1 MRELGPFRAFSDPA
15 VCRATACRPCP
26 AVSWVNAGPTTIRA
40 LIAQT
45 ISLAGW
51 RSTLCALDA
60 RVDSGVELGLP
71 SGDHLNVARLRR
83 TRERAASRP
92 RDEGGSDWPC
102 LGQGKQRPRRSGRV
116 SFLADGGGVLDGGS
130 DRVVPRQTSQVARP
144 GDCGGAVCRQADV
157 SRAVVAKSTHRPVC
171 VAAWIPVMDSLC
183 LTRALDLP
191 GLVAGPRSV
200 ASVIVCSGRG
210 PRRGESD
217 RRLIGESAR
226 CSVLSLWRGVV
237 PTLARAGS
245 CDE

>member
-1 MRELGPFRAFSDPA
+1 MDPFRFSVTCRPQGLMRELGPFRAFSDPA
-15 VCRATACRPCP
+15 VCRATACRPCT
-26 AVSWVNAGPTTIRA
+26 ADSWVNAGPTTIRA

-60 RVDSGVELGLP
+60 RVDSGFELGLP

-102 LGQGKQRPRRSGRV
+102 LAQGKQRPRRSGRV
-116 SFLADGGGVLDGGS
+116 WFLADGGGVLDGGS

-157 SRAVVAKSTHRPVC
+157 SRAVVVKVDASAGVCCRLDPGSGQPVPYPSSRP
-171 VAAWIPVMDSLC
+171 
-183 LTRALDLP
+183 TRA
-191 GLVAGPRSV
+191 
-200 ASVIVCSGRG
+200 GRG
-210 PRRGESD
+210 ASLRCVGHRLQWARTQARRVRPAFD
-217 RRLIGESAR
+217 R
-226 CSVLSLWRGVV
+226 
-237 PTLARAGS
+237 
-245 CDE
+245 